1 MTGVFPIKPL
11 ADLLAVEAPNAT
23 DFEGRELTI
32 FQKSVNGNPMN
43 MKLFGNLGH
52 CLEMRV

>member
-43 MKLFGNLGH
+43 MKLFGDLGH